1 MISRYLPRY
10 HFQLMLYRYLLQQV
24 SHSNRHFS
32 GQYLLPVLRHPYKVH
47 LQVSFRVCPYPIT
60 SHSDIYNLLFA

>member
-1 MISRYLPRY
+1 
-10 HFQLMLYRYLLQQV
+10 
-24 SHSNRHFS
+24 
-32 GQYLLPVLRHPYKVH
+32 VH